1 MKQDKIFH
9 TGDRG
14 YILLMVV
21 VMMLVMAV
29 MAFGMNRRAGM
40 RAKMAANQT
49 RSSQTHLGQIAA
61 LEDAAWLLN
70 RDPGWRTSSAGED
83 YDFSGIKYKRFVLDA
98 SGYSDVVTVTVT
110 APDGLKKLSSSF
122 RVITPTVTYYLIAD
136 TDNHSIR
143 RVDTSTGVITTFAGT
158 GSAGYSGNGGPAISA
173 KFNKPRGIFADEA
186 GHIYIADTENH
197 RVRMVDAA
205 TGIITTIVGDGDDN
219 YEEVDDEDVSP
230 LSASL
235 RKPRGVYVD
244 GSGNIYIADTD
255 HCMIRKVDVST
266 NKINRVAGATD
277 GEDPLCGW
285 SGDGGLA
292 TNTRLD
298 KPQGIWVDAS
308 GNIYIADT
316 DNNRIRMV
324 DATTQIITTI
334 AGNGGSGYSGD
345 NGPATAAQLH
355 KPNGVVV
362 DVTGNIYIADTDNE
376 VIRRVDATTQFI
388 TTIAGTG
395 SGGYSG
401 DDGPATLASLKKP
414 RGLWLDESGNI
425 LIADTDNHRA
435 RLVYDDGGTQMITTV
450 AGDGSSGYSGDD
462 GPATLASLN
471 KPYGV
476 CIYEALAPAYLAIA
490 DPSNHRIREVNLN
503 TGIITKVAGTIWS
516 GYNGDNRDATSA
528 RLYYPFGV
536 HVDASHNTYI
546 ADTYNHR
553 IRKVDGKTGIIT
565 TVAGIGS
572 KGFSGDGGPAT
583 SARLRY
589 PFNLFLDSVGNIYIV
604 DTYNYRIRKV
614 DAATKIITTVVG
626 NGAAKFSGDGGL
638 ATDASIRKT
647 YDVAVDSAGNL
658 FIADTHN
665 HVIRKVEATT
675 GIINT
680 VVGQGFIA
688 GFSGDGGLATDARLN
703 SPTGVYVDESGNIY
717 VVDTKNDVIR
727 KVDATTNIINTV
739 AGNGTPG
746 FSGDGGPATL
756 AQLDYPEAVWVDS
769 AGNMF
774 IVDTDNC
781 RIRRV
786 DATTGIITTVAGT
799 TYCGY
804 NGNDQ
809 PATDAALY
817 YPSEVS
823 VYEPSSLERLPE
835 IYRSSN

>member
-1 MKQDKIFH
+1 MKKDKIVH
-9 TGDRG
+9 MGDRG

-61 LEDAAWLLN
+61 LEEAAWTLN
-70 RDPGWRTSSAGED
+70 RNPAWRTSSAGVN
-83 YDFSGIKYKRFVLDA
+83 YDFAGITYNLTVLDA
-98 SGYSDVVTVTVT
+98 SLAGYSDVVNVTVT
-110 APDGLKKLSSSF
+110 APGGLKKLSSSF
-122 RVITPTVTYYLIAD
+122 LVFTPTVTYYLIAD

-143 RVDTSTGVITTFAGT
+143 RVDTSTGIITTFAGT
-158 GSAGYSGNGGPAISA
+158 GSSGYSGDGGPAVSA

-186 GHIYIADTENH
+186 GHIYIADTDNH

-205 TGIITTIVGDGDDN
+205 TGIITLVAGSGNDN
-219 YEEVDDEDVSP
+219 YDQGSDEDVSP
-230 LSASL
+230 LSAHL
-235 RKPRGVYVD
+235 KKPRGVYVD
-244 GSGNIYIADTD
+244 ASGNIYIADTEN
-255 HCMIRKVDVST
+255 CMIRKVDVST

-277 GEDPLCGW
+277 GQDPLCGW

-298 KPQGIWVDAS
+298 KPRGVWVDAS

-316 DNNRIRMV
+316 ENNRIRMV

-334 AGNGGSGYSGD
+334 AGNGGSSYSGD
-345 NGPATAAQLH
+345 NGPAKDAELH

-376 VIRRVDATTQFI
+376 VIRRVDATTQII

-414 RGLWLDESGNI
+414 RGVWLSESGNI
-425 LIADTDNHRA
+425 LIADADNNRV
-435 RLVYDDGGTQMITTV
+435 RLVYDDGGTLMITTV

-462 GPATLASLN
+462 GPATSASLT
-471 KPYGV
+471 KPHGV
-476 CIYEALAPAYLAIA
+476 CIYEDLAPAYLVIA
-490 DPSNHRIREVNLN
+490 DPSNHRIREVNLK

-516 GYNGDNRDATSA
+516 GYNGDNRTATTA

-583 SARLRY
+583 S
-589 PFNLFLDSVGNIYIV
+589 FNVFLDSVGNIYIV
-604 DTYNYRIRKV
+604 DTYNYRIRKI

-626 NGAAKFSGDGGL
+626 DGTAKFRGDGGL
-638 ATDASIRKT
+638 ATNASIRKS
-647 YDVAVDSAGNL
+647 YDVALDTAGNL

-665 HVIRKVEATT
+665 HVIRKVDAAT

-680 VVGQGFIA
+680 VVGQGERS
-688 GFSGDGGLATDARLN
+688 GFEGDGGLATLAKLN
-703 SPTGVYVDESGNIY
+703 SPTGVYVDAAGNIY
-717 VVDTKNDVIR
+717 VADTKNDVIR

-746 FSGDGGPATL
+746 PAGDGGLATL
-756 AQLDYPEAVWVDS
+756 AQLDYPEAVWVDG

-774 IVDTDNC
+774 IVDTNNC

-804 NGNDQ
+804 NGNNQ

-835 IYRSSN
+835 IYRASN